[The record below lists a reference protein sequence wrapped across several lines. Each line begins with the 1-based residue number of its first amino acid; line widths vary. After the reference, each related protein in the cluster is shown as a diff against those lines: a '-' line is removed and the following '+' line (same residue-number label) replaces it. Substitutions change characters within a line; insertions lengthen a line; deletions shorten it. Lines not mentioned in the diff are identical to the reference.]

1 MEEYLEKYR
10 TWLILKN
17 YAKRTQKCYLSA
29 LKNYWIWCE
38 KQRKK
43 DPDFKNKDAVQAY
56 LVFRFEVDKVFA
68 EFVVV
73 QIGRFILCCQTKF
86 CIKKL

>member
-10 TWLILKN
+10 IWLVMKN

-38 KQRKK
+38 KMQKSN
-43 DPDFKNKDAVQAY
+43 PQFKQKDAVQTQIEKFTLCY
-56 LVFRFEVDKVFA
+56 LIR
-68 EFVVV
+68 
-73 QIGRFILCCQTKF
+73 F
-86 CIKKL
+86 CIKRL